1 MKISQIAE
9 DMGREAFRA
18 GKRRVPAHD
27 KEVMEFALANKK
39 RFRLILE
46 SWVVGW
52 DKANIAAPVPGWTE
66 QENRKYQEFLANW
79 KGI

>member
-9 DMGREAFRA
+9 DMGREAFRG
-18 GKRRVPAHD
+18 GKRRVPATD
-27 KEVMEFALANKK
+27 KEVMELVRANKG
-39 RFRLILE
+39 RSGLILE
-46 SWVVGW
+46 SWVAGW

-66 QENRKYQEFLANW
+66 QENRKYQDFLASR